1 LPASTS
7 RAEAFPE
14 GAGELSTDQG
24 AADAVRR
31 PAILIVHVEVA
42 EEDAEELNRWY
53 EEEHRPE
60 KMALPGYVGMR
71 RFRAFEGAPSFLA
84 IYELTEPEAAV
95 HTAPGPPPSDW
106 MKAVMD
112 KWKHWD
118 RSIWVELM
126 TP

>member
-1 LPASTS
+1 
-7 RAEAFPE
+7 
-14 GAGELSTDQG
+14 
-24 AADAVRR
+24 
-31 PAILIVHVEVA
+31 
-42 EEDAEELNRWY
+42 LNRWY

-71 RFRAFEGAPSFLA
+71 RFRAFDGAPSFLA

-95 HTAPGPPPSDW
+95 HTAPGPPASDW